1 MTFRCGSVAIVGRP
15 NVGKSTLLNR
25 LIGSKLSITSRKPQ
39 TTRHAIRGILTT
51 DDTQYIFVDTPGFQ
65 SRHGGMLNRS
75 LNRSVEGAL
84 ADVDVVVWVV
94 AAAPLNAA
102 DRAVAAILP
111 RNIPVIVVVNKA
123 DLKPTPGEML
133 PVLQAI
139 GEIMPEAEIVPV
151 SARTGRNVPE
161 FLKVLRE
168 RLPEQPAVYPPDEL
182 TDRDER
188 FLAAELIREKLFRSL
203 GEEVP
208 YGSVVVID
216 SFKEEGRLRRI
227 HATIVVERSGHKG
240 IVVGKAGE
248 RLKGIASA
256 ARIDME
262 KLFGSRVH
270 LEVWVKV
277 NEGWTEDGAKL
288 RRYGF
293 G

>member
-227 HATIVVERSGHKG
+227 HATIFVERSGHKG